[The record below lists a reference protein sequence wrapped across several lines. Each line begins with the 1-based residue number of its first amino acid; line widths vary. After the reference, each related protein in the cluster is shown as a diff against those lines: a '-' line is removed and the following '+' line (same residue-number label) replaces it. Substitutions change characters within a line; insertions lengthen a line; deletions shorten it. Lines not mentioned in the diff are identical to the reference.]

1 MTNENRSPLVSSEW
15 LAARIDAPGIVL
27 LDATF
32 FLPRQGRN
40 AIGEFRQAHIPGA
53 RFFDIDVIA
62 DTDSPLPH
70 MLPGPERFGEA
81 VGRMGIDNQT
91 SVIVYDNNAFMAS
104 ARAWWTFRVFGHD
117 NVSVLNGGLARWKQ
131 LGAPITSEMSI
142 PTPRS
147 FQAKLNRQL
156 VCTLEQMRELSENR
170 SGQILDARSPA
181 RFSGSEP
188 EIRPGLRSG
197 HIPGSC
203 NLHYA
208 TLVDPETHTLLPAET
223 LRTLYRQTG
232 AALDEHIVT
241 TCGSGVTAAI
251 LALGLFYLGRQEV
264 PVYDGSWT
272 EWGGRSDTLVETE

>member
-1 MTNENRSPLVSSEW
+1 MTNENRSALVSCEW

-40 AIGEFRQAHIPGA
+40 AREEFRQAHIPGA
-53 RFFDIDVIA
+53 RFFDVDVIA
-62 DTDSPLPH
+62 DTGNPLPH

-81 VGRMGIDNQT
+81 VGRLGIDNRIK
-91 SVIVYDNNAFMAS
+91 VIVYDNNAFMAS

-117 NVSVLNGGLARWKQ
+117 NVAVLDGGFARWKQ
-131 LGAPITSEMSI
+131 LGAPITAAMHS
-142 PTPRS
+142 PTPRR
-147 FQAKLNRQL
+147 FHAKLNRQL
-156 VCTLEQMRELSENR
+156 VCTLEQVCELSENR
-170 SGQILDARSPA
+170 SAQILDARSPA
-181 RFSGSEP
+181 RFSGNEP
-188 EIRPGLRSG
+188 EVRPGLHSG

-223 LRTLYRQTG
+223 LRALYRQAGTG
-232 AALDEHIVT
+232 PDEPIVT

-251 LALGLFYLGRQEV
+251 LALGLYRLGRQDV

-272 EWGGRSDTLVETE
+272 EWGGRSDTPVETG

>member
-1 MTNENRSPLVSSEW
+1 MTNENRSPLVSCKW
-15 LAARIDAPGIVL
+15 LAAHIDTAGIAL

-32 FLPRQGRN
+32 FLPRQQRN
-40 AIGEFRQAHIPGA
+40 AMEEFRQAHIPGA

-81 VGRMGIDNQT
+81 VGRLGIDNET
-91 SVIVYDNNAFMAS
+91 NVIIYDNNGFMAS

-117 NVSVLNGGLARWKQ
+117 NVTVLDGGLARWQQ
-131 LGAPITSEMSI
+131 LGAPISAQTCP
-142 PTPRS
+142 PTPRR
-147 FQAKLNRQL
+147 FRAKQNRQL
-156 VCTLEQMRELSENR
+156 VCTLEQMREFSESR
-170 SGQILDARSPA
+170 SAHILDARSPA
-181 RFSGSEP
+181 RFSGIEP

-208 TLVDPETHTLLPAET
+208 TLVDPQTHTLLSAET
-223 LRTLYRQTG
+223 LRALYRQGNT
-232 AALDEHIVT
+232 ALNEPIVT

-251 LALGLFYLGRQEV
+251 LALGLYRLGRQNV
-264 PVYDGSWT
+264 PVYDGSWA
-272 EWGGRSDTLVETE
+272 EWGSRKDTEVETG